1 MRIKI
6 TIGKLVV
13 FAGLNESKTAELIR
27 DNLPI
32 TSKAERWG
40 DEVYFY
46 IKPKT
51 GIEKE
56 YARDTV
62 EVGDLAYWPS
72 GPCLCIFFGLT
83 PISRDGKIMPAST
96 VNVFGNLEGD
106 PYLLKG
112 VKEGDTIKVE
122 KVE

>member
-6 TIGKLVV
+6 TAGKLEM
-13 FAGLNESKTAELIR
+13 FATLNESKTAKLIW

-51 GIEKE
+51 GIEKRNMVKRSFNTII
-56 YARDTV
+56 A
-62 EVGDLAYWPS
+62 
-72 GPCLCIFFGLT
+72 FFRGT
-83 PISRDGKIMPAST
+83 A
-96 VNVFGNLEGD
+96 
-106 PYLLKG
+106 
-112 VKEGDTIKVE
+112 TIIYP
-122 KVE
+122 

>member
-13 FAGLNESKTAELIR
+13 FVRLNESKTAKLIW
-27 DNLPI
+27 DTLPI
-32 TSKAERWG
+32 TAKAERWG

-56 YARDTV
+56 YARDVV
-62 EVGDLAYWPS
+62 EEGDVAYWPS
-72 GPCLCIFFGLT
+72 GPCMCFFFGLT
-83 PISRDGKIMPAST
+83 PASRDGKIIPAST
-96 VNVFGNLEGD
+96 VNVFGKLEGD
-106 PYLLKG
+106 PHLLSG
-112 VKEGDTIKVE
+112 VKDGGFIFRVFEN
-122 KVE
+122 